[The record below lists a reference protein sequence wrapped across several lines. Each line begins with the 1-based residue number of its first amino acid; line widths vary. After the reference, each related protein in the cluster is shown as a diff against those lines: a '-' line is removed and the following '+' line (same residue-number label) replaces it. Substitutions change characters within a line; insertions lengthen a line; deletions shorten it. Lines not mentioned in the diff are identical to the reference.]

1 MTFQPSDYFEA
12 GEANFACGPFLSS
25 ERGEQRENVR
35 ASIAARSE
43 EVAFPF
49 ACHLRVTS
57 HDDADLIDLAKGV

>member
-12 GEANFACGPFLSS
+12 GEANFARGPFCRVAN
-25 ERGEQRENVR
+25 E
-35 ASIAARSE
+35 ASIAATSE